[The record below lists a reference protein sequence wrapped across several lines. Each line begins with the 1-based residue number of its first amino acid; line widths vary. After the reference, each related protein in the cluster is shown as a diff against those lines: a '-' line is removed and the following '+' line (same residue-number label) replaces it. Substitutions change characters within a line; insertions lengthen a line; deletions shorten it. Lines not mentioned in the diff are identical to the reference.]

1 VELLRVICDGS
12 WLEYTEFLSR
22 YPGLLVQHGIDEE
35 TLAHEMKLLTISS
48 LAAQVNDK
56 TLTFESIQSHLS
68 IGPDEVELWIIE
80 AIAEKLI
87 DGSIDQL
94 NEKVSIRYYV
104 YSFSSYLAH
113 CIMSM
118 CILLIR
124 SFF

>member
-1 VELLRVICDGS
+1 
-12 WLEYTEFLSR
+12 
-22 YPGLLVQHGIDEE
+22 VQHGIDEE

-56 TLTFESIQSHLS
+56 TLTFESIQSHLC

-104 YSFSSYLAH
+104 CLFLFILFSSLYYVYVYTSYSFF
-113 CIMSM
+113 
-118 CILLIR
+118 LLVDMHISHLVALIGNRFSR
-124 SFF
+124 S